1 MRQESGGATV
11 PGTHKEYYQVLD
23 VPRDAS
29 AEDIKKAYRKLVRKY
44 HPDTNPGNREA
55 ESRFK
60 EIGEA
65 YEVLSDP
72 QKRAQ
77 YDQFGYV
84 GDMPGGGAG
93 PFGGGGGEPFGDI
106 FGDIFD
112 SFFGGGGA
120 GRGRTRNA
128 NAGWMN
134 SSVATSSP
142 CAATRTVCWVP

>member
-1 MRQESGGATV
+1 M

-120 GRGRTRNA
+120 GRSRTRNA
-128 NAGWMN
+128 NAPRRGADLEMEL
-134 SSVATSSP
+134 ACTLE
-142 CAATRTVCWVP
+142 